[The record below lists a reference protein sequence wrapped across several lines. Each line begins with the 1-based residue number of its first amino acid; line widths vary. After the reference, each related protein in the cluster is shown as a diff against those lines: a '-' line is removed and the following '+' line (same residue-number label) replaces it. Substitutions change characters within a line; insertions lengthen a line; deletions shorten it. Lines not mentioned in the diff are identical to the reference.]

1 MLPSIGA
8 SYAVGIDGL
17 SLLLILL
24 TTFLTFIAVL
34 ASWATTATADS
45 RGKEYYI
52 AVLLLE
58 AGMLGVYMALD
69 LLLFCLC
76 WVLAAAS
83 MCLLI
88 GAVGGRMRA
97 ALRVCAIAIV
107 PGLVILLGVLALHVQ
122 GRVLTGA
129 ATFDLRS
136 FQHLS
141 IPLAVQRWIFLAFF
155 AGFVA
160 GLLGVF
166 RWWLAVAANGRA
178 VAVPLL
184 LAAVFLKMGTY
195 GFLRLSLPLLP
206 DASRAFATVVVGLS
220 AVGSSS
226 ARLPPFAQT
235 NWTRVLAFA
244 SLSHICLVMLGAFA
258 LTPDGLTG
266 SAVHQINH
274 GIPIAALFLVAGL
287 VAERGQAA
295 DLSEYGGLLNAMPLI
310 AALWLL
316 MTLSLVGVP
325 KLNGFVGTSLI
336 VEGIWPV
343 NRVGSA
349 VAVTGMVLSG
359 VAVIV
364 AVLTDNA
371 RRVEEPDRRP
381 LKDLR
386 LREALVF
393 VPLVLLAVWV
403 GLRPAPLLARVETS
417 VARIVLRV
425 SPQFASEVSD
435 CLSQPVPPPADGLL
449 PGMVL
454 AAPCADGAGSPTPV
468 ASGSERDRQPRF
480 SASGGRMIDLL
491 LVLMAVIW
499 GTNYSI
505 VKFAFQEARSAG
517 VQRGADGDR
526 VGGVSGRHRRHA
538 TPTCRRPAAPAPPDL
553 ASIFR
558 TPTRLTARDALELAG
573 LGLVGHF
580 LYQYFFIGGLALTT
594 VANSSLMLAATPVV
608 IALISAVFGQE
619 RIGTRHWAGAALSL
633 LGIYVVV
640 GRGVDLG
647 GRGLTGDLMMVAAV
661 ICWAVYTL
669 GSRRLISR
677 HSPVGVTGLSMLIGT
692 LVYVPVMWSHVG
704 PSPGTKSRGAHGSR
718 SSTPRFSRW
727 ALPTPSGTPASAR
740 SVARGRRSTRT

>member
-1 MLPSIGA
+1 MTRHLLSIIAMGPLAGALALLLVRRDRGRLQRTIASVTTALVLGVASRLWFAFEVRGAEWQFTERLSVLPSIGA

-45 RGKEYYI
+45 RAKEYYI

-76 WVLAAAS
+76 WVLAAVS

-107 PGLVILLGVLALHVQ
+107 PGLVILLGVLALHAQ

-141 IPLAVQRWIFLAFF
+141 IPPAVQRWIFLAFF

-206 DASRAFATVVVGLS
+206 DASRAFATAVVWLS
-220 AVGSSS
+220 AVGIIFGAVS
-226 ARLPPFAQT
+226 AFAQT

-244 SLSHICLVMLGAFA
+244 SLSHICLVMLGAFT

-274 GIPIAALFLVAGL
+274 GISIAALFLVAGL

-295 DLSEYGGLLNAMPLI
+295 DLSQYGGLLNAMPLI

-325 KLNGFVGTSLI
+325 KLNGFVGTRLI

-349 VAVTGMVLSG
+349 IAVTGMVLSG
-359 VAVIV
+359 VA
-364 AVLTDNA
+364 LLWLFA
-371 RRVEEPDRRP
+371 RTMLGELRSPAGGQ

-386 LREALVF
+386 LREVVVF
-393 VPLVLLAVWV
+393 VPLVLLAVWI

-454 AAPCADGAGSPTPV
+454 TAPCADGAS
-468 ASGSERDRQPRF
+468 
-480 SASGGRMIDLL
+480 
-491 LVLMAVIW
+491 
-499 GTNYSI
+499 
-505 VKFAFQEARSAG
+505 
-517 VQRGADGDR
+517 
-526 VGGVSGRHRRHA
+526 
-538 TPTCRRPAAPAPPDL
+538 
-553 ASIFR
+553 
-558 TPTRLTARDALELAG
+558 
-573 LGLVGHF
+573 
-580 LYQYFFIGGLALTT
+580 
-594 VANSSLMLAATPVV
+594 
-608 IALISAVFGQE
+608 
-619 RIGTRHWAGAALSL
+619 
-633 LGIYVVV
+633 
-640 GRGVDLG
+640 
-647 GRGLTGDLMMVAAV
+647 
-661 ICWAVYTL
+661 
-669 GSRRLISR
+669 
-677 HSPVGVTGLSMLIGT
+677 
-692 LVYVPVMWSHVG
+692 
-704 PSPGTKSRGAHGSR
+704 PSPSDQDPGPKR
-718 SSTPRFSRW
+718 
-727 ALPTPSGTPASAR
+727 
-740 SVARGRRSTRT
+740 